1 MNLRLLVPAATA
13 AVSLVALPAAQQK
26 TYPPVPHTADGHPDM
41 TGVYQAGGN
50 GRIGTWDEA
59 NQGIGV
65 PEPAPRPAGAAA
77 RGRQS
82 GPPYQPWAAKLILDD
97 YNNRNVD
104 SATARCLPNP
114 MLLNVGLFPVEFVQT
129 PKKLVILMEYMGLNR
144 NIPIGEPFPEDTEP
158 TFLGTSVGHWEGDT
172 LVVETKEFNE
182 QLHAGGGGGRM
193 HSDALHTIE
202 RFTRVDYNTI
212 KWDIVWEDSKVLTR
226 PDEIHS
232 QFMLRPG
239 TRVREYVCQE
249 NNQDPATYET
259 MKKAGDLHLR
269 K

>member
-1 MNLRLLVPAATA
+1 MKPLMQIIFAVFLLTI
-13 AVSLVALPAAQQK
+13 STAAQQK
-26 TYPPVPHTADGHPDM
+26 TYPPVPRMSDGHPDLS
-41 TGVYQAGGN
+41 GVYQSDARA
-50 GRIGTWDEA
+50 RIGTWDEA

-65 PEPAPRPAGAAA
+65 PEPPPPGTQGRG
-77 RGRQS
+77 GRQS
-82 GPPYQPWAAKLILDD
+82 GPPYQPWAAKLVLDD
-97 YNNRNVD
+97 YNNRNIE
-104 SATARCLPNP
+104 SSTAKCLPNP

-129 PKKLVILMEYMGLNR
+129 TKKLVILMEYMGLNR
-144 NIPIGEPFPEDTEP
+144 NIPIGEPFPDDTEP
-158 TFLGTSVGHWEGDT
+158 TFLGTSAGHWEGST
-172 LVVETKEFNE
+172 LVVETKDFNE

-212 KWDIVWEDSKVLTR
+212 KWDVTWDDPKALTR
-226 PDEIHS
+226 PDELHT

-249 NNQDPATYET
+249 NNQDPSTYDV
-259 MKKAGDLHLR
+259 MKKAGDLHIR